1 MHGAYV
7 HVPFCAKRCDYCAF
21 ATYTDRHHLTTR
33 YLAALKTQIARAIEA
48 GMPRATS
55 IFVGGGTPSMVPADE
70 LAAVIAAIPVE
81 SGAEVTVECNPDNVT
96 TEMLRVYRD
105 AGVNRIS
112 IGVQSTVPHEIGRAH
127 V

>member
-7 HVPFCAKRCDYCAF
+7 HVPFCVKRCDYCAF

-33 YLAALKTQIARAIEA
+33 YLAAVKTQIARAIEA

-70 LAAVIAAIPVE
+70 LAAVITSASSRAGTIEGVPPPTKMLVTRGIP
-81 SGAEVTVECNPDNVT
+81 A
-96 TEMLRVYRD
+96 
-105 AGVNRIS
+105 S
-112 IGVQSTVPHEIGRAH
+112 IARSI
-127 V
+127 